1 MNLTESILNYKRYL
15 KRKNF
20 STQSTKSYLSRLE
33 HYLVW
38 LPVSVESATK
48 THVKMYLD
56 LLLENGLAPKTI
68 NERLVAIRSFYL
80 YLAKEE
86 GKMITN
92 PVSSGLALR
101 LPKPLP
107 RDIRERELDRFLAVI
122 KKKRDRALFMLM
134 LRCGLRVAETAG
146 LELSAIDYQRNQII
160 VRNGKGAKDRI
171 TYISNDA
178 AEALAAYLQVRP
190 STKEDKVF
198 LVEKGV
204 HKCKP
209 LSVRGIQKRMEYYSR
224 KSGVSMSCH
233 RLRHTMATQL
243 LNAGSDLV
251 IIQELLG
258 HKRIETTMRYSRL
271 SNLKIQS
278 DYYKAMDRVM
288 RGEYEKQ

>member
-38 LPVSVESATK
+38 LPVPVEIATK

-198 LVEKGV
+198 LVEKGI
-204 HKCKP
+204 HKGKP

-271 SNLKIQS
+271 SNLKIQN

>member
-1 MNLTESILNYKRYL
+1 M
-15 KRKNF
+15 
-20 STQSTKSYLSRLE
+20 E

-38 LPVSVESATK
+38 LPVPVEIATK

-198 LVEKGV
+198 LVEKGI
-204 HKCKP
+204 HKGKP

-271 SNLKIQS
+271 SNLKIQN

>member
-1 MNLTESILNYKRYL
+1 MK
-15 KRKNF
+15 
-20 STQSTKSYLSRLE
+20 

-38 LPVSVESATK
+38 LPVPVEIATK

-56 LLLENGLAPKTI
+56 FLLENGLAPKTI
-68 NERLVAIRSFYL
+68 NERLVAIRSFYR

-86 GKMITN
+86 GWMITN

-101 LPKPLP
+101 QPKPLP

-146 LELSAIDYQRNQII
+146 LELPAIDYQRNQII

-190 STKEDKVF
+190 ATKEDKVF
-198 LVEKGV
+198 LVEKGI
-204 HKCKP
+204 HKGKP

-233 RLRHTMATQL
+233 QIRHTMATQL

-251 IIQELLG
+251 IIQEILG

-271 SNLKIQS
+271 SNLKIQN
-278 DYYKAMDRVM
+278 DYYKAMEKVM

>member
-1 MNLTESILNYKRYL
+1 L
-15 KRKNF
+15 K
-20 STQSTKSYLSRLE
+20 

-38 LPVSVESATK
+38 LPVPVEIATK
-48 THVKMYLD
+48 AHVKMYLD
-56 LLLENGLAPKTI
+56 LLLENCLAPKTI
-68 NERLVAIRSFYL
+68 NERLVAIRSFYH
-80 YLAKEE
+80 YLANEE

-92 PVSSGLALR
+92 PVSQGMALR
-101 LPKPLP
+101 LPKALP
-107 RDIRERELDRFLAVI
+107 RDIRERALDVFLGVI
-122 KKKRDRALFMLM
+122 RKKRDRVLFLLM
-134 LRCGLRVAETAG
+134 LRCGLRVTEAAG

-198 LVEKGV
+198 LVEKGI
-204 HKCKP
+204 HKGKP
-209 LSVRGIQKRMEYYSR
+209 LSVRGIQKRMEHYSR
-224 KSGVSMSCH
+224 KSGVSISCH
-233 RLRHTMATQL
+233 QLRHTMASQL

-271 SNLKIQS
+271 SNLKIQN
-278 DYYKAMDRVM
+278 DYYKAMERVM